1 MTVTSAAEAPPESD
15 AGDDDAVSIHQE
27 RFWNLPNTITV
38 VRTAAVPI
46 LLLLP
51 FYSGP
56 RGSYLI
62 AWCFTV
68 AAISD
73 LVDGWLARR
82 GQMVTHIGKLLD
94 PLADK
99 LIVATALIV
108 MVSMS
113 ATANADGIERI
124 PGWATWMVVVIVGR
138 ELAVTGLRGIASA
151 GGQIMAAAPAGKI
164 KAFVQNV
171 AIAALLFH
179 YPTFGLPAHDIGL
192 ALLSLATALTLYS
205 GYMYFASYFRGRNSI
220 ESPGGGRT

>member
-1 MTVTSAAEAPPESD
+1 MTVTSAAEAPAEDHAS
-15 AGDDDAVSIHQE
+15 AGAAASIHQE

-51 FYSGP
+51 FFPGP
-56 RGSYLI
+56 RGSWLI
-62 AWCFTV
+62 GWCFTV
-68 AAISD
+68 AAVSD

-108 MVSMS
+108 MVSMD
-113 ATANADGIERI
+113 AGVDGVERI
-124 PGWATWMVVVIVGR
+124 PAWATWMVVVIVGR
-138 ELAVTGLRGIASA
+138 EFAVTGLRGIASA
-151 GGQIMAAAPAGKI
+151 GGQIMAAAPAGKV

-192 ALLSLATALTLYS
+192 VLLSLATVLTLYS
-205 GYMYFASYFRGRNSI
+205 GYLYFADYFRGRNSI
-220 ESPGGGRT
+220 EPPGGSHT

>member
-1 MTVTSAAEAPPESD
+1 MTVTSAAEAPAEST
-15 AGDDDAVSIHQE
+15 AGAEGAASIHQE

-51 FYSGP
+51 FFP
-56 RGSYLI
+56 EERGSLVI
-62 AWCFTV
+62 GWCFTI

-108 MVSMS
+108 MVSMDPGR
-113 ATANADGIERI
+113 DGVERI

-179 YPTFGLPAHDIGL
+179 FPMFGLPTHDIGL
-192 ALLSLATALTLYS
+192 ALLMLATVLTLYS
-205 GYMYFASYFRGRNSI
+205 GYVYFATYFRGRNSL
-220 ESPGGGRT
+220 EGNGGSR

>member
-1 MTVTSAAEAPPESD
+1 MIVTSAANAPAASS
-15 AGDDDAVSIHQE
+15 AGDDGVASIHQE
-27 RFWNLPNTITV
+27 HFWNLPNTITV

-62 AWCFTV
+62 GWCFTI

-108 MVSMS
+108 MVSMK
-113 ATANADGIERI
+113 AGADGIERI

-171 AIAALLFH
+171 AIAGLLFH

-192 ALLSLATALTLYS
+192 ALLSLATVLTLYS
-205 GYMYFASYFRGRNSI
+205 GYLYFADYFRGRNSI
-220 ESPGGGRT
+220 KT